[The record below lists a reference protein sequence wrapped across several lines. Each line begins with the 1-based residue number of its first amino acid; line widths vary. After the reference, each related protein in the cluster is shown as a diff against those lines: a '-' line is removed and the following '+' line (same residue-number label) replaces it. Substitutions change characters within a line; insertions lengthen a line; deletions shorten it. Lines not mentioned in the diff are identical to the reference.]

1 MDYKALK
8 GLVLKKYFSIGAFAN
23 DIGWSRNKSSRI
35 VNGIQ
40 NPSVDDIVDLTKSL
54 ELDEPT
60 FFNIFLKTCPQCV
73 QSRFEVKP
81 NKAAIRQP
89 NNERG

>member
-1 MDYKALK
+1 MDNLQGGIKMDYKALK

-60 FFNIFLKTCPQCV
+60 FFNIFFKNLSTMYT
-73 QSRFEVKP
+73 KP
-81 NKAAIRQP
+81 L
-89 NNERG
+89 